1 MDYKEIERIL
11 NSLEDQFKGSVV
23 SEQLTK
29 VRDYIELLM
38 LDNATKTMELIDL
51 HDRCHQT
58 KDKIREIMQT
68 MTQTLEEIM
77 RED

>member
-1 MDYKEIERIL
+1 MDYQEIEKIL
-11 NSLEDQFKGSVV
+11 SSLEDQFKGSVV

-29 VRDYIELLM
+29 VRNYIESLM
-38 LDNATKTMELIDL
+38 IDNSMKAMELRDL

-58 KDKIREIMQT
+58 KDKIREVMQT